1 MTSDSTA
8 TAQIQNYRRHDDVRG
23 NSRLGT
29 RARAS
34 DWVGPML
41 NHIDYGIVALEADR
55 RVSLVNAAAYALLA
69 QAHPLHI
76 RAGELCAH
84 HPSDL
89 QRLDKALAA
98 TTSRGLRT
106 LLALGPDED
115 VSVAVVPLM
124 LPQPG
129 VPGTA
134 MLVLGRALSGDN
146 LATQWYARNHGLTL
160 AECRVLGLLCVGAAP
175 GEIARRQGVAVST
188 IRTQIGSIR
197 AKTGTSNVG
206 ALIRRVS
213 ALPPLVSALQTGV
226 TA

>member
-1 MTSDSTA
+1 MTSQPTA
-8 TAQIQNYRRHDDVRG
+8 TANHPIQRRQDDVRDY
-23 NSRLGT
+23 SRLAT

-34 DWVGPML
+34 DWVGSLL

-55 RVSLVNAAAYALLA
+55 RVSLVNGAAHALLS
-69 QAHPLHI
+69 QSHPLHI
-76 RAGELCAH
+76 RAGELCAR
-84 HPSDL
+84 HPADL
-89 QRLDKALAA
+89 ARLEKALAA

-106 LLALGPDED
+106 LLSLGPDED

-124 LPQPG
+124 PAQPG
-129 VPGTA
+129 APGTA
-134 MLVLGRALSGDN
+134 LLVLGRAVTGDD
-146 LATQWYARNHGLTL
+146 LATQWYARDHGLTI

-213 ALPPLVSALQTGV
+213 ALPPLVGALQSGV